1 MSKRLKFLLQEA
13 VHSFVDACILF
24 VKVLGFR
31 FEPDELSKAYK
42 VADVADAE
50 FRGKLEEYFI
60 LLQDWVLRRFL
71 KLKFFWNI

>member
-1 MSKRLKFLLQEA
+1 M

-31 FEPDELSKAYK
+31 FEPDDLSKAYK
-42 VADVADAE
+42 VADVADAAE

-60 LLQDWVLRRFL
+60 LLKDWVLS
-71 KLKFFWNI
+71 IC